1 MKKLFLIILMAVLCH
16 AAIAQKYVPK
26 IGNNTVINY
35 NVEATA
41 VGQKVQLTLTVTS
54 ITDPVT
60 MAWSIPGLG
69 TGTYQMSAAG
79 FASGTKMKIKEP
91 AEGITK
97 LKDDETLLVLSKS
110 EFADLIKTQSFGLN
124 NGKFTV
130 KTDATPAPYMIND
143 KEADVIHVV
152 SANGKVD
159 IWVLNNPDFP
169 LICRLTGFGG
179 FDFDLASI
187 KE

>member
-1 MKKLFLIILMAVLCH
+1 MKKTTLIILLGILSH
-16 AAIAQKYVPK
+16 IAAAQMYVPK
-26 IGNNTVINY
+26 IGNNSVINY

-41 VGQKVQLTLTVTS
+41 VGQKVQLMLTVTS

-69 TGTYQMSAAG
+69 TGAYQISATG
-79 FASGTKMKIKEP
+79 LASGTKMKIKEP
-91 AEGITK
+91 AEGLTK
-97 LKDDETLLVLSKS
+97 LKDDETLLVLSKNT
-110 EFADLIKTQSFGLN
+110 FNDLTKNQAFELN
-124 NGKFTV
+124 GGKFAV
-130 KTDATPAPYMIND
+130 KTDGTTYKIND
-143 KEADVIHVV
+143 KDADVIHAV

-169 LICRLTGFGG
+169 LICKLTGFGG